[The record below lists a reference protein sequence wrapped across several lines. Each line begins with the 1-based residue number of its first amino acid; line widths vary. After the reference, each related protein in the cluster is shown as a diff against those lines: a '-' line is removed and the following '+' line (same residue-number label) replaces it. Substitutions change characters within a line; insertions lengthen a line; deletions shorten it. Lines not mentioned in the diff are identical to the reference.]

1 MKKIYIISTY
11 TGTVLAHLIRRISR
25 KPYSHISISLDESLN
40 TMYAFGRINPKNP
53 LIAGFVEEGV
63 NKGLY
68 EIKKNTICRVYS
80 LEIEDYKYQNLINN
94 IAKVKENR
102 NLYNYDLFSLITIPL
117 GINRQPK
124 FGYVCSTFA
133 ADMLKKSDIHL
144 FDKSYN
150 FVQPNDFYNLNGLTL
165 EYEGL
170 LREYTDY
177 NMEYKIDFVGQ
188 NNL

>member
-1 MKKIYIISTY
+1 MKKIYIVSTY
-11 TGTVLAHLIRRISR
+11 TGTVLAHLIRTITR
-25 KPYSHISISLDESLN
+25 KPYSHISISLDDSLE

-80 LEIEDYKYQNLINN
+80 LEIDDDKYEKLQNN
-94 IAKVKENR
+94 INRIKSVKT
-102 NLYNYDLFSLITIPL
+102 LYNYDLISLIAIPL
-117 GINRQPK
+117 GINRHTQ

-133 ADMLKKSDIHL
+133 ADMLKKSGIEIL
-144 FDKSYN
+144 SKPYN
-150 FVQPNDFYNLNGLTL
+150 YVQPNDFYNLNGLTL

-170 LREYTDY
+170 LRDYPEYRL
-177 NMEYKIDFVGQ
+177 EYK
-188 NNL
+188 LHTT

>member
-1 MKKIYIISTY
+1 MKKIYIVSTY
-11 TGTVLAHLIRRISR
+11 TGTVLAHLIRTITR
-25 KPYSHISISLDESLN
+25 KPYSHISISLDDSLD

-80 LEIEDYKYQNLINN
+80 LDIDDVQYEKLQNN
-94 IAKVKENR
+94 IDKIKSVKA
-102 NLYNYDLFSLITIPL
+102 LYSYDLISLIAIPL
-117 GINRQPK
+117 GINRNPQ

-133 ADMLKKSDIHL
+133 ADMLNKSGIEL
-144 FDKSYN
+144 LNKPYN
-150 FVQPNDFYNLNGLTL
+150 CVQPNDFYNLNGLTL

-170 LREYTDY
+170 LRDYPEYRLELKLNT
-177 NMEYKIDFVGQ
+177 F
-188 NNL
+188 

>member
-25 KPYSHISISLDESLN
+25 KPYSHISLSLDDSLN

-80 LEIEDYKYQNLINN
+80 LEIEDYKYENLINN
-94 IAKVKENR
+94 INKVKESR
-102 NLYNYDLFSLITIPL
+102 FLYNYDLFSLIAIPL
-117 GINRQPK
+117 GINRCPQ

-133 ADMLKKSDIHL
+133 ADMLEKSDINL
-144 FDKSYN
+144 INKPYN
-150 FVQPNDFYNLNGLTL
+150 FVQPNDFYNLKGLTL

-170 LREYTDY
+170 LREYSSCNTDY
-177 NMEYKIDFVGQ
+177 CINFA
-188 NNL
+188 N

>member
-1 MKKIYIISTY
+1 MKKIYIVSTY
-11 TGTVLAHLIRRISR
+11 TGTVLAHLIRTITR
-25 KPYSHISISLDESLN
+25 KPYSHISISLDDSLE

-80 LEIEDYKYQNLINN
+80 MEIDEDKYERLQKN
-94 IAKVKENR
+94 IARVKSIKA
-102 NLYNYDLFSLITIPL
+102 LYNYDLISLIAIPL
-117 GINRQPK
+117 GVNRKPQ

-133 ADMLKKSDIHL
+133 ADMLKKSGIEL
-144 FDKSYN
+144 LNKPYN
-150 FVQPNDFYNLNGLTL
+150 YVQPNDFYNLNGLTL

-170 LREYTDY
+170 LRDYPEYRL
-177 NMEYKIDFVGQ
+177 EYK
-188 NNL
+188 LHTT